1 MGEDSARRLPEDSQK
16 KSSSALNV
24 RRLPRRLPWKSSK
37 SVSDLKNM
45 HIQKH
50 SNGFKHRKTSKIMYE
65 LKQSNEFSKSKSFK
79 Q

>member
-37 SVSDLKNM
+37 SVSDLKKPTYPKVFKLLQN
-45 HIQKH
+45 IVKLQK
-50 SNGFKHRKTSKIMYE
+50 
-65 LKQSNEFSKSKSFK
+65 
-79 Q
+79 